1 MYQVLFSFDCQFLFY
16 VLFPIGWLHIKI
28 YLNDAEV
35 ICSTNIGLEGQVT
48 HGLKVLSKAVNKNCS
63 YI

>member
-28 YLNDAEV
+28 YMYEAEV
-35 ICSTNIGLEGQVT
+35 ICSIHIGLEGHVT
-48 HGLKVLSKAVNKNCS
+48 HRLKV
-63 YI
+63 I